1 MTLLGFRLEN
11 ELKDELESNFENELR
26 FAENITSFVELLK
39 ERKYEAIVID
49 ETNLQQDALVNLVKK
64 ITETHK
70 RSVIVIMGE
79 TSNLKLIAGVI
90 KAGAYDY
97 ILKPISPKEV
107 NKVLEK
113 AVKDHKLLAERVDRN
128 KNTGDKL
135 IGQTKEIVEVYKMI
149 GRVSN
154 SRIPVLVVGEKG
166 TGKSSVA
173 TAIHQ
178 FSDWSTKP
186 FLTVNCT
193 SFQNNLLERKLFG
206 YEKGAFEGAV
216 FLQIGDLEKANGG
229 TLHLG
234 NIESLS
240 LDMQSKIL
248 YLLQEGEFFR
258 MGGSEPIEMDIRIV
272 ATTSENLEELIN
284 KKMFIDELYNKL
296 KILEINIP
304 PLRDRKDDIPFIID
318 QYLSGCNLELHKT
331 VKGVSKPAMKKIMR
345 YDWPGNVNE
354 LKNAVKSAVA
364 LCRGSSILVEEL
376 PGNVTGNKISK
387 RKGDNQSWV
396 LTDWIEGELL
406 GLKNNKQN
414 NYYGIIISKVEKE
427 LIRQVLEITSGKKV
441 ETAELLGITR
451 NTLRTKM
458 NNYGLE

>member
-1 MTLLGFRLEN
+1 
-11 ELKDELESNFENELR
+11 
-26 FAENITSFVELLK
+26 
-39 ERKYEAIVID
+39 
-49 ETNLQQDALVNLVKK
+49 
-64 ITETHK
+64 
-70 RSVIVIMGE
+70 
-79 TSNLKLIAGVI
+79 
-90 KAGAYDY
+90 
-97 ILKPISPKEV
+97 
-107 NKVLEK
+107 
-113 AVKDHKLLAERVDRN
+113 
-128 KNTGDKL
+128 
-135 IGQTKEIVEVYKMI
+135 
-149 GRVSN
+149 
-154 SRIPVLVVGEKG
+154 
-166 TGKSSVA
+166 
-173 TAIHQ
+173 
-178 FSDWSTKP
+178 
-186 FLTVNCT
+186 NCT